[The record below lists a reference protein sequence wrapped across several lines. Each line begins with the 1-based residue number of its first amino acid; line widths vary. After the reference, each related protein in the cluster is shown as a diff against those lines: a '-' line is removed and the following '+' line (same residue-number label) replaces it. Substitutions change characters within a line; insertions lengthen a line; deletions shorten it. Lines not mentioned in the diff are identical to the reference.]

1 MRRYQDD
8 PDNMYIL
15 IQVGGVENLEPA
27 VKFMPN
33 PWGLYIGGIL
43 DFKSEGGYAVYAKE

>member
-15 IQVGGVENLEPA
+15 IQVGRVENLEPA

-33 PWGLYIGGIL
+33 PWGLYIGGLLEFI
-43 DFKSEGGYAVYAKE
+43 SEGGYAVHVRE